1 MRLLLLVI
9 LLAGAAGAA
18 GWALSAPVRLD
29 PALLAGL
36 QPGDA
41 KKGERIFNAGGCV
54 SCHAAPGSQGEAR
67 LRLAGG
73 VRLATAFGTFVAP
86 NISSD
91 TQDGI
96 GSWTAEDLA
105 NAMLRGVSPEGLH
118 YYPAFPYTSYARMNP
133 QDVADLLAFLR
144 TLPAVQG
151 KAPGHEVGFPFSIRR
166 GLGLWKRLYLSAE
179 PIVALAADAPEPVK
193 LGRALVEGPGHC
205 GECHTPRNAIGG
217 PKKDQWLAG
226 AAAAEGNGRVPNI
239 TPGAGGIGDWTEA
252 DIAAL
257 LESGLTPDFDS
268 VGGQMADVVQN
279 TAKLTPDD
287 RAAMAAYLKAVP
299 PHPDGH
305 PPRGTTAPAG

>member
-305 PPRGTTAPAG
+305 PPRGTTVPAG